1 MLFAHWDLKQ
11 IIVYFIDVRKKFII
25 HGKYA

>member
-11 IIVYFIDVRKKFII
+11 IIFYFIDVREKFII
-25 HGKYA
+25 YGKKA